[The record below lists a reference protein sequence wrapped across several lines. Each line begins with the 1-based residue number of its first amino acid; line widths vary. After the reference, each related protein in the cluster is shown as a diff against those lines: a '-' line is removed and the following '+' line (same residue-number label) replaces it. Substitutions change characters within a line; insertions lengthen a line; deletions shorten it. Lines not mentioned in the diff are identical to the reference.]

1 MGPCRRVPVCYN
13 RPNPRTVNNLLKNKI
28 FILAQSRLA
37 PFARLIQPVRR
48 AHKSIALVG
57 VSVLC
62 AAAAIAIA
70 AQMHPDVAA
79 RVVRQDLAVPEILAA
94 IPQLSDDD
102 AEFWREEKIVRGDT
116 VLSVLARLGV
126 RDADLS
132 RFVHNDAGAR
142 ALYRLLPGKSVRVQ
156 TDEDGDLLALRYLTR
171 DGDLLEIDQ
180 TDTGDYKAQTVAPPF
195 ITRVQLRSGEI
206 NSSLYG
212 AADAAGMPD
221 AVTMQLAEIF
231 SADIDFFHDLRRGDR
246 FTVAYEV
253 LELDGEPIRI
263 GRVLA
268 AEFVN
273 KGVAYRAFQFG
284 DRHEGHEGYK
294 GQEGAPA
301 ASYYT
306 EEGKSLRK
314 AFLRSPM
321 EFSRITSH
329 FSLARFHPIMQLWRA
344 HKGIDFGA
352 PTGTPV
358 RATGEG
364 TVDFVG
370 KQGGYGNF
378 ILLKHHGAYTTAYG
392 HLSRFAA
399 GTRRGVRVHQGQVI
413 GFVGQTG
420 WATGPHLHYEFRI
433 SSVQRDPMSIAL
445 PVAVPIPADKLA
457 AFRSRLQP
465 LSRQLALAR
474 GLLLAA
480 AD

>member
-1 MGPCRRVPVCYN
+1 M
-13 RPNPRTVNNLLKNKI
+13 
-28 FILAQSRLA
+28 
-37 PFARLIQPVRR
+37 
-48 AHKSIALVG
+48 

-70 AQMHPDVAA
+70 AQMHPDAA
-79 RVVRQDLAVPEILAA
+79 AQVVRSDLAAPEVLAA
-94 IPQLSDDD
+94 IAQPVDDD
-102 AEFWREEKIVRGDT
+102 ETEFWREEKIIRGDT
-116 VLSVLARLGV
+116 VLDVLTRLGV
-126 RDADLS
+126 RDPDVK
-132 RFVHNDAGAR
+132 RFVHNDPGAR
-142 ALYRLLPGKSVRVQ
+142 ALYRLLPGKSVRVRI
-156 TDEDGDLLALRYLTR
+156 DEDGDLQALRYLTR
-171 DGDLLEIDQ
+171 DGELLEIDQ
-180 TDTGDYKAQTVAPPF
+180 TDTGDFKAQTVAPAF
-195 ITRVQLRSGEI
+195 VTRVQLRSGEI

-253 LELDGEPIRI
+253 FELDGEPLRL

-284 DRHEGHEGYK
+284 DSHEGHEG
-294 GQEGAPA
+294 APT
-301 ASYYT
+301 ASYYS

-329 FSLARFHPIMQLWRA
+329 FSLARFHPILQMWRA

-352 PTGTPV
+352 PTGTPI
-358 RATGEG
+358 RATGDG

-378 ILLKHHGAYTTAYG
+378 VLLKHHGTYTTGYG

-399 GTRRGVRVHQGQVI
+399 GTRRGAHVQQGQVI
-413 GFVGQTG
+413 GYVGQTG

-445 PVAVPIPADKLA
+445 PVAIPIPAEKLT
-457 AFRSRLQP
+457 AFRSRTQP
-465 LSRQLALAR
+465 LSRQIALAR
-474 GLLLAA
+474 GLLFAA

>member
-1 MGPCRRVPVCYN
+1 MPVCYN
-13 RPNPRTVNNLLKNKI
+13 RPNPRTANNLLKNKT
-28 FILAQSRLA
+28 FILAQTRLA
-37 PFARLIQPVRR
+37 PIARRIDAALGANQW
-48 AHKSIALVG
+48 IALAS

-70 AQMHPDVAA
+70 AQMHPEAA
-79 RVVRQDLAVPEILAA
+79 AQVVRQDLAVPGILAA
-94 IPQLSDDD
+94 VPAPSDDD
-102 AEFWREEKIVRGDT
+102 SDFWCEEKIVRGDT
-116 VLSVLARLGV
+116 VLNVLARLGV
-126 RDADLS
+126 RDADVN
-132 RFVHNDAGAR
+132 RFIHNDPGAR
-142 ALYRLLPGKSVRVQ
+142 ALYRLLPGKSVRARL
-156 TDEDGDLLALRYLTR
+156 DEDGDLLALRYLTR
-171 DGDLLEIDQ
+171 DGDLLKIDQ
-180 TDTGDYKAQTVAPPF
+180 TDTGDYQAQTVAPSF
-195 ITRVQLRSGEI
+195 ATRVQLRSGEI

-253 LELDGEPIRI
+253 LELDGEQIRI

-273 KGVAYRAFQFG
+273 KGVVYRAFQFG
-284 DRHEGHEGYK
+284 DA
-294 GQEGAPA
+294 QESAPA

-329 FSLARFHPIMQLWRA
+329 FSLARFHPIMEVWRA

-364 TVDFVG
+364 TVDFAG
-370 KQGGYGNF
+370 HQGGYGNF
-378 ILLKHHGAYTTAYG
+378 VLLKHHGTYTTGYG

-399 GTRRGVRVHQGQVI
+399 GTRRGARVHQGQVI
-413 GFVGQTG
+413 GYVGQTG

-433 SSVQRDPMSIAL
+433 SSVQRDPMSVAL
-445 PVAVPIPADKLA
+445 PTAVPIPADKLA
-457 AFRSRLQP
+457 AFRSRTQP

-474 GLLLAA
+474 GLLFAA